1 MKILYFDLS
10 AILIIDIM
18 IVDLFLRKN
27 QKNFTNKILLFIYI
41 NVLITTI
48 FDLWSEAYNIW
59 FLANETDST
68 FRYFLYYGYFYS
80 RNLTPLLFQIYLYAV
95 TETLHLL
102 KKSRKRKIILI
113 FPYCLVCALLI
124 SNIFLNNVFYFDDN
138 LIYTR
143 STMFY
148 GLHICAFM
156 YFVYGLSFLFKY
168 RKVLSIDKFISLVC
182 FYPWNLF
189 AILVQAF
196 IPEYLVEMF
205 LNTVSLFLVSNI
217 VQRLEEVI
225 NPLIGIKSHIAYST
239 DMKKVFYLKKPV
251 RILILRIVNY
261 PALLTILG
269 NDACNDLMKQ
279 IANKMK
285 YYFATSE
292 LYYLENGLFAS
303 SFEQTNFDRS
313 RDNIKNFR
321 DSICGSFQFGKMEL
335 EMDSC
340 LCVFSCPQDFD
351 NYDKMMSFVYSFY
364 SYLPANGNITF
375 LADENDK
382 QKYKFHLRN
391 EIDHIISKAIEE
403 NRFEMYYQPIYSVKH
418 KKFISAEALIRLKDE
433 KFGFIPPDLFIKAAE
448 NNGTILQIGEIVLD
462 NVCNFISRCTEAK
475 LPINFFEIN
484 LSMKQ
489 CVQVDLKDK
498 ILFYLKKYNLKPEQV
513 NLEITETAA
522 NTAQDIVLD
531 NIKALKDIGVSFA
544 LDDYGTGYSNLSR
557 IISLPLKIVKIDK
570 SMTDKVFDSKINS
583 VLKYSVSLLK
593 EIGMEIVV
601 EGVETED
608 VLNCFVQMGC
618 DYIQGYHFSKPL
630 PEADFIEFIKKH
642 NI

>member
-1 MKILYFDLS
+1 
-10 AILIIDIM
+10 
-18 IVDLFLRKN
+18 
-27 QKNFTNKILLFIYI
+27 
-41 NVLITTI
+41 
-48 FDLWSEAYNIW
+48 
-59 FLANETDST
+59 
-68 FRYFLYYGYFYS
+68 
-80 RNLTPLLFQIYLYAV
+80 
-95 TETLHLL
+95 
-102 KKSRKRKIILI
+102 
-113 FPYCLVCALLI
+113 
-124 SNIFLNNVFYFDDN
+124 
-138 LIYTR
+138 
-143 STMFY
+143 
-148 GLHICAFM
+148 
-156 YFVYGLSFLFKY
+156 
-168 RKVLSIDKFISLVC
+168 
-182 FYPWNLF
+182 
-189 AILVQAF
+189 
-196 IPEYLVEMF
+196 
-205 LNTVSLFLVSNI
+205 
-217 VQRLEEVI
+217 
-225 NPLIGIKSHIAYST
+225 
-239 DMKKVFYLKKPV
+239 
-251 RILILRIVNY
+251 
-261 PALLTILG
+261 
-269 NDACNDLMKQ
+269 
-279 IANKMK
+279 
-285 YYFATSE
+285 
-292 LYYLENGLFAS
+292 
-303 SFEQTNFDRS
+303 
-313 RDNIKNFR
+313 
-321 DSICGSFQFGKMEL
+321 
-335 EMDSC
+335 MDSC

-475 LPINFFEIN
+475 LQINFFEIN

-498 ILFYLKKYNLKPEQV
+498 ILFYLKKYNLKPEQA

-593 EIGMEIVV
+593 EVGMEIVV